1 MQVPDDITTAN
12 AVKEMVTV
20 ANEYCVYLETAEN
33 KSREGVLKFAGT
45 ILPLLYLKGSLLP
58 GIEVE
63 YPEANERFVT
73 EEEWERIFQML
84 RDKFGATDEFWIID
98 PEHINETEPLKA
110 SLAENLSDIYQDMK
124 DFVLLYQK
132 ETLAA
137 RQNALSDIR
146 QLFANHWGY
155 RVTNI
160 LPRLHHINNNPEEDV
175 KLDSLDLF

>member
-1 MQVPDDITTAN
+1 SVRFCAFYSFVAAKYIRIPNMQVPEDITTHHT
-12 AVKEMVTV
+12 VKEMVTV

-33 KSREGVLKFAGT
+33 KSMEGVLKFAGT

-58 GIEVE
+58 GVEVE

-73 EEEWERIFQML
+73 EEEWERVFQML

-98 PEHINETEPLKA
+98 PQHINETEPLKA

-132 ETLAA
+132 DTLAA
-137 RQNALSDIR
+137 L
-146 QLFANHWGY
+146 G
-155 RVTNI
+155 
-160 LPRLHHINNNPEEDV
+160 LPGDQHTV
-175 KLDSLDLF
+175 KAAPYQQHP